1 MEIIGQIISGSYN
14 EIHEEFTLNQVKHL
28 QTTSILNEKQVNQL
42 YEYLE
47 KHKDEVD
54 GQVLSL
60 YDQLLVKLSQE
71 DIHKFLADL
80 ERLRDMYE

>member
-14 EIHEEFTLNQVKHL
+14 EMQEEFTLNQVKHL
-28 QTTSILNEKQVNQL
+28 QTTSVLKENQVNQL

-60 YDQLLVKLSQE
+60 YDQLLVRLSQE

>member
-14 EIHEEFTLNQVKHL
+14 EMQEEFTLNQVKHL
-28 QTTSILNEKQVNQL
+28 QTTSVLNENQVNQL

-60 YDQLLVKLSQE
+60 YDQLLVRLSQE